1 MRQRAAH
8 ALVPVDRNADA
19 DAGAADGDTE
29 RRLPRIDRLRQFKTE
44 IGVIDAVL
52 VIRAKV
58 DNVMPRFF
66 EVFDNG
72 GLQLKARMVGRN
84 GYFFTLGQGFDPK
97 ILLRLP

>member
-19 DAGAADGDTE
+19 DAGTADGDADGS
-29 RRLPRIDRLRQFKTE
+29 LPRIDRLRQFKTE

-52 VIRAKV
+52 VKRTKV

-66 EVFDNG
+66 EVFDHG
-72 GLQLKARMVGRN
+72 SLQLKARMIGRN

>member
-8 ALVPVDRNADA
+8 AFIPVDRNADA
-19 DAGAADGDTE
+19 DAGAADSDTDGS
-29 RRLPRIDRLRQFKTE
+29 LACIDRLGQFKTE

-52 VIRAKV
+52 VKRAQIN
-58 DNVMPRFF
+58 NVMPRFF
-66 EVFDNG
+66 EVFDHR

-97 ILLRLP
+97 ILLPLP